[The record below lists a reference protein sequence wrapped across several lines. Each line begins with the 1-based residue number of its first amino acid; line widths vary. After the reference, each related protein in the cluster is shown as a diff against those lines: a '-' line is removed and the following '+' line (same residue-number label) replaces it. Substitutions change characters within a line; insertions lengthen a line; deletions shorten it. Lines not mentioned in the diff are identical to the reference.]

1 MGDDNRLFIA
11 VDLGAGSGRVFLAGF
26 APHELMLEEV
36 RRFRYPPRSVDGH
49 LRWDAS
55 HILTEIRTGLREAA
69 DRARA
74 LQRPIQSVGI
84 DCWGVDYGLVDGD
97 GRLLEDPV
105 CYRDARTD
113 GMMDAAFELVPR
125 AEMFARTGIQFMQLN
140 TVFQVFA
147 HVREGLPKDA
157 RRLLLVPDLM
167 GAMLSGRAVTE
178 FSIGTTTQMLNA
190 STGTWDDEMLARL
203 GIPLDLLCPVVPP
216 GASLGPLL
224 PEVVAETGLSGV
236 DLVVPAAHDT
246 GSAVAGA
253 PLQPGWAYISSGTWS
268 LAGVER
274 TGVLINDEV
283 ARHNFTNE
291 GGVFGTTRF
300 LKNVMGLWILESCRR
315 EWIERGATVDYDDLL
330 QRASAIEGEP
340 GLIYPDDPRFLNPPS
355 MLAAIADQMRESG
368 QTMPT
373 DPAAVAKVILD
384 SLAQRYASV
393 FRTIEQLTGTPIE
406 GVQIIG
412 GGSQNA
418 YLNQATATATGLPVL
433 AGPIEA
439 TAIGNAVVQA
449 ITGGRFASLAEARA
463 HVARHVR
470 PTSFAPR
477 PTAASA
483 RAADRYAAIQEQ
495 FTEGLIPCA

>member
-1 MGDDNRLFIA
+1 MGDDSRLFIA

-26 APHELMLEEV
+26 ESRELMLEEV
-36 RRFRYPPRSVDGH
+36 RRFRYPPRTVNGH
-49 LRWDAS
+49 LRWDAGQ
-55 HILTEIRTGLREAA
+55 ILTEIKTGLRQAA

-74 LQRPIQSVGI
+74 LQRPVHSLGI

-97 GRLLEDPV
+97 GRLLEDPI

-113 GMMDAAFELVPR
+113 GMMDAAFEQVPR

-140 TVFQVFA
+140 TVFQLVA
-147 HVREGLPKDA
+147 HVREGLPRA
-157 RRLLLVPDLM
+157 AARLLLVPDLV

-178 FSIGTTTQMLNA
+178 FSIGTTTQMFNA
-190 STGTWDDEMLARL
+190 ATGTWDDEMLGRL
-203 GIPLDLLCPVVPP
+203 GIPRDLLCEVVPP
-216 GASLGPLL
+216 GTSLGPLL
-224 PEVVAETGLSGV
+224 PAVAAETGLSGV
-236 DLVVPAAHDT
+236 AVVAPAAHDT

-253 PLQPGWAYISSGTWS
+253 PLRPGWGYISSGTWS

-274 TGVLINDEV
+274 DGVLINDEV

-291 GGVFGTTRF
+291 GGVYGTTRF

-315 EWIERGATVDYDDLL
+315 EWIERGASVDYDDLL
-330 QRASAIEGEP
+330 QRADAIDGET
-340 GLIYPDDPRFLNPPS
+340 GLIDPDDPRFLNPPS
-355 MLAAIADQMRESG
+355 MLAAIADQMRKSG
-368 QTMPT
+368 QVAPT
-373 DPAAVAKVILD
+373 DPPAVAKVILD

-406 GVQIIG
+406 GIQIIG

-418 YLNQATATATGLPVL
+418 YLNQATATATGKPVL

-439 TAIGNAVVQA
+439 TAMGNAVVQA
-449 ITGGRFASLAEARA
+449 VTAGRFASLAEARA
-463 HVARHVR
+463 HVARHVQ

-483 RAADRYAAIQEQ
+483 RAADRYAAIRS
-495 FTEGLIPCA
+495 

>member
-1 MGDDNRLFIA
+1 MGDDHRLFVA

-36 RRFRYPPRSVDGH
+36 RRFRYPPRFVNGH
-49 LRWDAS
+49 LRWDAR
-55 HILTEIRTGLREAA
+55 HILTEIRAGLREAA
-69 DRARA
+69 ARARD
-74 LQRPIQSVGI
+74 LHRQVQSVGI
-84 DCWGVDYGLVDGD
+84 DCWGVDYGLVDGA

-113 GMMDAAFELVPR
+113 GMMDAAFERVPR
-125 AEMFARTGIQFMQLN
+125 SEMFARTGIQFMPLN

-147 HVREGLPKDA
+147 HVREGLPSDA
-157 RRLLLVPDLM
+157 KRLLLVPDLM

-178 FSIGTTTQMLNA
+178 FSIGTTTQMFNA
-190 STGTWDDEMLARL
+190 STGTWDDVLLGRL
-203 GIPLDLLCPVVPP
+203 GIPRDLLCEVVPP
-216 GASLGPLL
+216 GTSLGPLL
-224 PEVVAETGLSGV
+224 PDVAAETGLDGV

-253 PLQPGWAYISSGTWS
+253 PLQPGWAYVSSGTWS

-274 TGVLINDEV
+274 AGVLINDEV

-291 GGVFGTTRF
+291 GGVGGTTRF
-300 LKNVMGLWILESCRR
+300 LKNVTGLWILESCRR

-330 QRASAIEGEP
+330 QRAGAIAGEP
-340 GLIYPDDPRFLNPPS
+340 GLIFPDDPRFLNPPS

-368 QTMPT
+368 QQAPAE
-373 DPAAVAKVILD
+373 PAAVARVILD
-384 SLAQRYASV
+384 SLAARYASV
-393 FRTIEQLTGTPIE
+393 FRTIADLTGTPVE

-412 GGSQNA
+412 GGSQNG

-449 ITGGRFASLAEARA
+449 TTAGRFATLAEARA

-470 PTSFAPR
+470 PTFFEPR
-477 PTAASA
+477 PTAVSA
-483 RAADRYAAIQEQ
+483 GAAERYAAIEGQ
-495 FTEGLIPCA
+495 FTEGLSP

>member
-1 MGDDNRLFIA
+1 MADDHRLFIA

-49 LRWDAS
+49 LRWDAH

-69 DRARA
+69 DRARN
-74 LQRPIQSVGI
+74 LQRPVQSVGV
-84 DCWGVDYGLVDGD
+84 DCWGVDYGLVDG
-97 GRLLEDPV
+97 GGLLLEDPV
-105 CYRDARTD
+105 CYRDSRTD

-140 TVFQVFA
+140 TVFQVLA
-147 HVREGLPKDA
+147 HVREGLPRGAK
-157 RRLLLVPDLM
+157 RLLLVPDLV
-167 GAMLSGRAVTE
+167 GATLSGRAVTE
-178 FSIGTTTQMLNA
+178 FSIGTTTQMFNA
-190 STGTWDDEMLARL
+190 STGTWDGEMLDRL
-203 GIPLDLLCPVVPP
+203 GIPRDLLCDVVPP
-216 GASLGPLL
+216 GTSLGPLL
-224 PEVVAETGLSGV
+224 PDVAAETGLGGV
-236 DLVVPAAHDT
+236 DLVAPAAHDT

-274 TGVLINDEV
+274 TGALINDEV

-291 GGVFGTTRF
+291 GGVYGTTRF
-300 LKNVMGLWILESCRR
+300 LKNVMGLWILETCRR
-315 EWIERGATVDYDDLL
+315 EWIERGVSAGYDDLL
-330 QRASAIEGEP
+330 QRAGAIEGEP

-355 MLAAIADQMRESG
+355 MLAAIADHMRESG
-368 QTMPT
+368 QTAPA

-384 SLAQRYASV
+384 SLAHRYASV
-393 FRTIEQLTGTPIE
+393 FRTIEQLTGSRIE

-412 GGSQNA
+412 GGSQNG
-418 YLNQATATATGLPVL
+418 YLNQATATATGMPVL

-439 TAIGNAVVQA
+439 TALGNAVVQA
-449 ITGGRFASLAEARA
+449 TTAGRFASLAEARS

-470 PTSFAPR
+470 PVSFEPR
-477 PTAASA
+477 PTAASTRVA
-483 RAADRYAAIQEQ
+483 GRYAAIEGQ
-495 FTEGLIPCA
+495 FTEGLIA